1 MNQTVSVQDLPGVS
15 GQVLPPSSWMEISQ
29 ERVNGFADATN
40 DHQFIHVDQARAAAT
55 PFGGT
60 IAHGFLTLSLLSHLV
75 MENFIRVEG
84 TQMALNYG
92 LDRVRFIHPVA
103 VGSRIR
109 SQQKIVDAQDKG
121 GGRWVLK
128 TEVTVEIEGVAK
140 PAMLAEF
147 LMMIITAPQSEG
159 AR

>member
-1 MNQTVSVQDLPGVS
+1 MNQTVTVQDLPGVG
-15 GQVLPPSSWMEISQ
+15 GQVLPPSAWLEISQ

-40 DHQFIHVDQARAAAT
+40 DHQFIHVDPSRAAAT

-92 LDRVRFIHPVA
+92 LDRVRFIHPVP

-109 SQQKIVDAQDKG
+109 SQQKILDAQDKG

-128 TEVTVEIEGVAK
+128 TEVTVEIEGVDK

-147 LMMIITAPQSEG
+147 LVMIITAPRPEE